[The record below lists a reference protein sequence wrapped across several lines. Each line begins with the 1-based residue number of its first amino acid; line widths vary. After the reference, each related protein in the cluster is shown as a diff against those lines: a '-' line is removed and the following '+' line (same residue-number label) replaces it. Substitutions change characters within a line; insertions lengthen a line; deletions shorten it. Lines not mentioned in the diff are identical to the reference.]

1 MLIGSLLKYN
11 LISMKLRRSFA
22 HSWPKSTWMLI
33 NLKSLITT
41 TESNQVEWLM
51 RLNCTLTNF
60 TIFSCSLL
68 CLLILL
74 ARKKRNNATAD
85 RENIR
90 FEHSDTVV
98 DEFFPVFRSRIS
110 IYLSFSAFLLSVF
123 HIVYQL
129 RSNIL
134 RHNYHVNL
142 DSAYAINVDSD
153 QQQNILRVA
162 INYQWSF
169 LNFFHCCCLHWSSL
183 RLLLRLLLINEMEL
197 IWYFGHVFAVD

>member
-1 MLIGSLLKYN
+1 
-11 LISMKLRRSFA
+11 
-22 HSWPKSTWMLI
+22 
-33 NLKSLITT
+33 
-41 TESNQVEWLM
+41 M

-60 TIFSCSLL
+60 TIFSRSLL

-85 RENIR
+85 RENTR
-90 FEHSDTVV
+90 SKHSDTVV

-110 IYLSFSAFLLSVF
+110 IHLSFSAFRLRVF

-142 DSAYAINVDSD
+142 DSCYAINGDFD
-153 QQQNILRVA
+153 QQQN
-162 INYQWSF
+162 SF
-169 LNFFHCCCLHWSSL
+169 ARCNKLSMKFL
-183 RLLLRLLLINEMEL
+183 
-197 IWYFGHVFAVD
+197 